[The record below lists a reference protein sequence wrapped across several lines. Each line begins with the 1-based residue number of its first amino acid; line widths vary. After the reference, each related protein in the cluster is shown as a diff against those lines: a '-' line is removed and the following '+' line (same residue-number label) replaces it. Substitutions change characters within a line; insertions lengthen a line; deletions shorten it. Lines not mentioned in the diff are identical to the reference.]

1 MGKKPKPQAP
11 NPQPPEIFMAQDTS
25 FLFDTEEE
33 KIDLRSIA
41 YRYIRNWYLFVI
53 FLIMA
58 FVGAFFYLLYTRPMY
73 EVSSVV
79 LIKDDKKGLGGND
92 FLKDLEMMGGNKIV
106 ENEMEVFKSRSLMK
120 KVAESLR
127 LNVIFTKNAQP
138 IDADLYGKSPIWI
151 QIEQMYEPVY
161 KKKFVVKLVD
171 RSKFEL
177 LMEDKI
183 IGTYTFGQGISQ
195 PQLGRFRVFSNSIA
209 FKGKEEINVQFANDD
224 RIIQGNLGRLDVSL
238 LNQKST
244 VLKLSYQETSPQR
257 GKDVL
262 KKLHEEYILASLGDK
277 NTEVSNTLRFIDE
290 RLRLISTELTNVE
303 KDVEVY
309 KSAAGF
315 TDISSESNLFL
326 EKVKETDSKLNEV
339 DIQVKVLEGVEKFL
353 NTPGSNVSSVTSM
366 INDPSLSL
374 LTNKLSE
381 LELQREKYSRTVQ
394 AGNPL
399 LETVNTQ
406 VANTKSAIREN
417 INNQKKGLIIS
428 RTNLASLNR
437 SIESSIRSIPKKER
451 EFVSIKRQ
459 QGIKESLYLLL
470 LQKKEETAI
479 SYASTVSDSRLID
492 EAFVSPAPIKPLPN
506 IVYLI
511 AFLIGLGV
519 PIVLINIKVLLN
531 NKISSRTE
539 LEQKTN
545 GIPILGEVGDKP
557 KNIEGPLLDT
567 KSNNFIAEQFRILRT
582 NLQYLIQGQ
591 KACKKILVTS
601 SISGEGKSFISM
613 NLAASLA
620 SAGQK
625 VVLINLD
632 IRKPKLHEYLK
643 LSNNT
648 GIVNY
653 LIGQGKAADFVQTTT
668 VENLSFVSSGPIPPN
683 PAELLSSTKLREFI
697 AELENDYQYIL
708 IDCSPNGLVTD
719 AQLAAPLVDAT
730 VFIVRHEYT
739 PQGSL
744 LPLSSL
750 YKEKKFPSLTVI
762 YNGVKGSSSYGYGYG
777 YGYGYYG
784 ESANPSIWKKLKGV
798 FM

>member
-1 MGKKPKPQAP
+1 
-11 NPQPPEIFMAQDTS
+11 MAQDTS

-161 KKKFVVKLVD
+161 KKKFVVKPVD

-177 LMEDKI
+177 LMDDKI

-195 PQLGRFRVFSNSIA
+195 PQLGRFRVFLNSIA
-209 FKGKEEINVQFANDD
+209 FKGKEEINVQFANVD

-739 PQGSL
+739 PQRAL

>member
-1 MGKKPKPQAP
+1 
-11 NPQPPEIFMAQDTS
+11 MAQDNS
-25 FLFDTEEE
+25 FLFDKEEE

-53 FLIMA
+53 FLLLALI
-58 FVGAFFYLLYTRPMY
+58 GAFFYLIYSRPVY

-106 ENEMEVFKSRSLMK
+106 ENEMEVLKSRSLMK
-120 KVAESLR
+120 KVVESLR
-127 LNVIFTKNAQP
+127 LNVIYTKKANP
-138 IDADLYGKSPIWI
+138 IDVDLYGKSPIWM
-151 QIEQMYEPVY
+151 QIEQMKNPVY
-161 KKKFVVKLVD
+161 NQKFIVRLLD
-171 RSKFEL
+171 HAKFEIL
-177 LMEDKI
+177 IEDKVA
-183 IGTYTFGQGISQ
+183 GEYSFGQVVYQ
-195 PQLGRFRVFSNSIA
+195 PLLGKFRVFSNNIIL
-209 FKGKEEINVQFANDD
+209 KNNEDIGVQFANIDG
-224 RIIQGNLGRLDVSL
+224 IIQGNLGKLDVSL

-244 VLKLSYQETSPQR
+244 VIKLSYQETSPSR
-257 GKDVL
+257 GKDIL
-262 KKLHEEYILASLGDK
+262 RKLHEAYILASLGDK
-277 NTEVSNTLRFIDE
+277 NTEASNTLRFIDE
-290 RLRLISTELTNVE
+290 RLRLISSELTVVE

-339 DIQVKVLEGVEKFL
+339 GIQVKVLEGVEKFL

-374 LTNKLSE
+374 LINKLSE
-381 LELQREKYSRTVQ
+381 LELQREKYARTVQ
-394 AGNPL
+394 VGNPL

-406 VANTKSAIREN
+406 VANTKAAIREN
-417 INNQKKGLIIS
+417 INNQKRGLIIS
-428 RTNLASLNR
+428 RTNLATLNR
-437 SIESSIRSIPKKER
+437 SIETSIRGIPKKER

-492 EAFVSPAPIKPLPN
+492 EAFVSASPIKPIPN
-506 IVYLI
+506 TIYLI
-511 AFLIGLGV
+511 AVLIGLGV
-519 PIVLINIKVLLN
+519 PIILINLKAVLNDKV
-531 NKISSRTE
+531 SSRAE

-545 GIPILGEVGDKP
+545 SIPILGEVGNKP
-557 KNIEGPLLDT
+557 KSVAGPLLDT

-601 SISGEGKSFISM
+601 SISGEGKSFISV

-625 VVLINLD
+625 VILINLD
-632 IRKPKLHEYLK
+632 IRKPKLHEYLN
-643 LSNNT
+643 LSNNK

-653 LIGQGKAADFVQTTT
+653 LIGQGKASDFVQLTS
-668 VENLSFVSSGPIPPN
+668 EPNLSFVASGPIPPN
-683 PAELLSSTKLREFI
+683 PAELLSSNKLQEFI
-697 AELENDYQYIL
+697 KELENDYQYIL

-730 VFIVRHEYT
+730 IFIVRHEYT
-739 PQGSL
+739 PQRAM
-744 LPLSSL
+744 LPLSDL
-750 YKEKKFPSLTVI
+750 YNEKKFPSLTVI
-762 YNGVKGSSSYGYGYG
+762 YNGVKGNTSYG

-784 ESANPSIWKKLKGV
+784 ETTKPNLWVKIKSV
-798 FM
+798 FD

>member
-1 MGKKPKPQAP
+1 
-11 NPQPPEIFMAQDTS
+11 MAQDNS
-25 FLFDTEEE
+25 FLFDKEEE

-53 FLIMA
+53 FLLLALI
-58 FVGAFFYLLYTRPMY
+58 GAFFYLIYSRPVY

-79 LIKDDKKGLGGND
+79 LIKDDKKGLGSND

-106 ENEMEVFKSRSLMK
+106 ENEMEVLKSRSLMK
-120 KVAESLR
+120 KVVESLR
-127 LNVIFTKNAQP
+127 LNVIYTKKANP
-138 IDADLYGKSPIWI
+138 IDVDLYGKSPIWM
-151 QIEQMYEPVY
+151 QIEQMKNPVY
-161 KKKFVVKLVD
+161 NQKFIVRLLD
-171 RSKFEL
+171 HAKFEIL
-177 LMEDKI
+177 IEDKVA
-183 IGTYTFGQGISQ
+183 GEYSFGQVVYQ
-195 PQLGRFRVFSNSIA
+195 PLLGKFRVFSNNIIL
-209 FKGKEEINVQFANDD
+209 KNNEDIGVQFANIDG
-224 RIIQGNLGRLDVSL
+224 IIQGNLGKLDVSL

-244 VLKLSYQETSPQR
+244 VIKLSYQETSPSR
-257 GKDVL
+257 GKDIL
-262 KKLHEEYILASLGDK
+262 RKLHEAYILASLGDK
-277 NTEVSNTLRFIDE
+277 NTEASNTLRFIDE
-290 RLRLISTELTNVE
+290 RLRLISSELTVVE

-339 DIQVKVLEGVEKFL
+339 GIQVKVLEGVEKFL

-374 LTNKLSE
+374 LINKLSE
-381 LELQREKYSRTVQ
+381 LELQREKYARTVQ
-394 AGNPL
+394 VGNPL

-406 VANTKSAIREN
+406 VANTKAAIREN
-417 INNQKKGLIIS
+417 INNQKRGLIIS
-428 RTNLASLNR
+428 RTNLATLNR
-437 SIESSIRSIPKKER
+437 SIETSIRGIPKKER

-492 EAFVSPAPIKPLPN
+492 EAFVSASPIKPIPN
-506 IVYLI
+506 TIYLI
-511 AFLIGLGV
+511 AVLIGLGV
-519 PIVLINIKVLLN
+519 PIILINLKAVLNDKV
-531 NKISSRTE
+531 SSRAE

-545 GIPILGEVGDKP
+545 SIPILGEVGNKP
-557 KNIEGPLLDT
+557 KSVAGPLLDT

-601 SISGEGKSFISM
+601 SISGEGKSFISV

-625 VVLINLD
+625 VILINLD
-632 IRKPKLHEYLK
+632 IRKPKLHEYLN
-643 LSNNT
+643 LSNNK

-653 LIGQGKAADFVQTTT
+653 LIGQGKASDFVQLTS
-668 VENLSFVSSGPIPPN
+668 EPNLSFVASGPIPPN
-683 PAELLSSTKLREFI
+683 PAELLSSNKLQEFI
-697 AELENDYQYIL
+697 KELENDYQYIL

-730 VFIVRHEYT
+730 IFIVRHEYT
-739 PQGSL
+739 PQRAM
-744 LPLSSL
+744 LPLSDL
-750 YKEKKFPSLTVI
+750 YNEKKFPSLTVI
-762 YNGVKGSSSYGYGYG
+762 YNGVKGNTSYG

-784 ESANPSIWKKLKGV
+784 ETTKPNLWVKIKSV
-798 FM
+798 FD

>member
-1 MGKKPKPQAP
+1 
-11 NPQPPEIFMAQDTS
+11 MAQDNS

-33 KIDLRSIA
+33 NIDLRSIA

-53 FLIMA
+53 FLILA
-58 FVGAFFYLLYTRPMY
+58 FVGAFFYLLYTRPVY

-79 LIKDDKKGLGGND
+79 LIKDEKKGLGGAD

-120 KVAESLR
+120 KVVESLR
-127 LNVIFTKNAQP
+127 LNVNYSKNAQP
-138 IDADLYGKSPIWI
+138 INVDLYGKSPIWM
-151 QIEQMYEPVY
+151 QVEQMTDPVY
-161 KKKFVVKLVD
+161 PKKFVIRLVN

-177 LMEDKI
+177 LVEDKA
-183 IGTYTFGQGISQ
+183 IGNFTFGQAITHS
-195 PQLGRFRVFSNSIA
+195 QLGKFRVFLHNIT
-209 FKGKEEINVQFANDD
+209 FKNNEEISVQFANMD
-224 RIIQGNLGRLDVSL
+224 RVIQSNLGRLDVSL
-238 LNQKST
+238 LNLKST
-244 VLKLSYQETSPQR
+244 VLKLSYQETSPQK
-257 GKDVL
+257 GKDIL

-277 NTEVSNTLRFIDE
+277 NTEASNTLRFIDE
-290 RLRLISTELTNVE
+290 RLRLISTELTDVE

-374 LTNKLSE
+374 LINKLSE
-381 LELQREKYSRTVQ
+381 LELQREKYARTVQ
-394 AGNPL
+394 IGNPL

-406 VANTKSAIREN
+406 VANTKAAIREN

-428 RTNLASLNR
+428 RNNLASLNR

-511 AFLIGLGV
+511 ALLIGLGV
-519 PIVLINIKVLLN
+519 PIVIINVKTLLN
-531 NKISSRTE
+531 NKITSRAE
-539 LEQKTN
+539 LEQRTN
-545 GIPILGEVGDKP
+545 SIPILGEVGNKP
-557 KNIEGPLLDT
+557 KSIAGPLLDT

-601 SISGEGKSFISM
+601 SISGEGKSFIAM
-613 NLAASLA
+613 NLASSLA

-625 VVLINLD
+625 VALINLD
-632 IRKPKLHEYLK
+632 IRKPKLHEYLN
-643 LSNNT
+643 LSNNK
-648 GIVNY
+648 GVVNY
-653 LIGQGKAADFVQTTT
+653 LIGQGKATDFVQTTA
-668 VENLSFVSSGPIPPN
+668 VENMYFVASGPVPPN
-683 PAELLSSTKLREFI
+683 PAELLSGSKLREFI
-697 AELENDYQYIL
+697 AELEEDYQYIL

-739 PQGSL
+739 PQGAM
-744 LPLSSL
+744 LPLANL
-750 YKEKKFPSLTVI
+750 YKEKKFPSLTII
-762 YNGVKGSSSYGYGYG
+762 YNGVEGNSSYGYGYG
-777 YGYGYYG
+777 YRYYG
-784 ESANPSIWKKLKGV
+784 ESSNTSIWKKLKGV
-798 FM
+798 FK

>member
-1 MGKKPKPQAP
+1 
-11 NPQPPEIFMAQDTS
+11 MAQDNS
-25 FLFDTEEE
+25 FLFDKEEE

-53 FLIMA
+53 FLLLA
-58 FVGAFFYLLYTRPMY
+58 FVGAFFYLVYSRPVY

-120 KVAESLR
+120 KVVESLR
-127 LNVIFTKNAQP
+127 LNVIYTKKANP
-138 IDADLYGKSPIWI
+138 IDVDLYGKSPIWM
-151 QIEQMYEPVY
+151 QIEQMKKPVY
-161 KKKFVVKLVD
+161 NQKFIVRLLNHA
-171 RSKFEL
+171 KFEIL
-177 LMEDKI
+177 IEDKAV
-183 IGTYTFGQGISQ
+183 GEYSFGQVVYQ
-195 PQLGRFRVFSNSIA
+195 PLLGKFRVFSNNTIL
-209 FKGKEEINVQFANDD
+209 KNNEDIDVQFANIDG
-224 RIIQGNLGRLDVSL
+224 IIQGNLGKLDVSL

-244 VLKLSYQETSPQR
+244 VIKLSYQETSPNR
-257 GKDVL
+257 GKDIL
-262 KKLHEEYILASLGDK
+262 RKLHEAYILASLGDK
-277 NTEVSNTLRFIDE
+277 NTEASNTLRFIDE
-290 RLRLISTELTNVE
+290 RLGLISSELTVVE
-303 KDVEVY
+303 KDVELY

-339 DIQVKVLEGVEKFL
+339 GIQVKVLEGVEKFL

-374 LTNKLSE
+374 LISKLSE
-381 LELQREKYSRTVQ
+381 LELQREKYARTVQ
-394 AGNPL
+394 VGNPL

-406 VANTKSAIREN
+406 VSNTKAAIREN
-417 INNQKKGLIIS
+417 INNQKRGLIIS
-428 RTNLASLNR
+428 RTNLAGLNR
-437 SIESSIRSIPKKER
+437 SIEASIRSIPKKER

-492 EAFVSPAPIKPLPN
+492 EAFVSASPIKPIPN
-506 IVYLI
+506 TIYLI
-511 AFLIGLGV
+511 AILIGLGV
-519 PIVLINIKVLLN
+519 PILIINIKVILN
-531 NKISSRTE
+531 DKISSRAE

-545 GIPILGEVGDKP
+545 SIPILGEVGNKP
-557 KNIEGPLLDT
+557 KNIVGPLLDT

-601 SISGEGKSFISM
+601 SISGEGKSFISL

-625 VVLINLD
+625 VILINLD
-632 IRKPKLHEYLK
+632 IRKPKLHEYLN
-643 LSNNT
+643 LSNNK

-653 LIGQGKAADFVQTTT
+653 LIGQGKASDFVQLTS
-668 VENLSFVSSGPIPPN
+668 EPNLSFVASGPIPPN
-683 PAELLSSTKLREFI
+683 PAELLSSNKLQEFI
-697 AELENDYQYIL
+697 KELENDYQYIL

-730 VFIVRHEYT
+730 IFIVRHEYT
-739 PQGSL
+739 PQRAM
-744 LPLSSL
+744 LPLSNL
-750 YKEKKFPSLTVI
+750 YDKKKFPSLTVI
-762 YNGVKGSSSYGYGYG
+762 YNGVKGNASYGYG

-784 ESANPSIWKKLKGV
+784 ETTKPSIWSKLKGL

>member
-1 MGKKPKPQAP
+1 
-11 NPQPPEIFMAQDTS
+11 MAQDNS

-33 KIDLRSIA
+33 NIDLRSIA

-53 FLIMA
+53 FLLMA
-58 FVGAFFYLLYTRPMY
+58 FVGAFFYLLYTRPVY

-79 LIKDDKKGLGGND
+79 LIKDDKKGLGSND

-120 KVAESLR
+120 KVVESLR
-127 LNVIFTKNAQP
+127 LNVIYTKNTRP
-138 IDADLYGKSPIWI
+138 VSIDLYGKSPVWI
-151 QIEQMYEPVY
+151 QIEQLPNPVY
-161 KKKFVVKLVD
+161 PDKFTVRKLD

-177 LMEDKI
+177 LTENKV
-183 IGTYTFGQGISQ
+183 IGTYSFGQAVVQS
-195 PQLGRFRVFSNSIA
+195 QLGKFRVFINNNVPQN
-209 FKGKEEINVQFANDD
+209 KEDIDIQFANVD
-224 RIIQGNLGRLDVSL
+224 RVIQGNLGKLDVSL

-244 VLKLSYQETSPQR
+244 VLKLSYQETSPNR
-257 GKDVL
+257 GRDIL
-262 KKLHEEYILASLGDK
+262 RKLHEEYILASLGDK
-277 NTEVSNTLRFIDE
+277 NTEASNTLRFIDE
-290 RLRLISTELTNVE
+290 RLRLISTELTDVE

-374 LTNKLSE
+374 LINKLSD
-381 LELQREKYSRTVQ
+381 LELQREKYARTVQ

-406 VANTKSAIREN
+406 VANTKAAVREN

-511 AFLIGLGV
+511 GLLIGLGV
-519 PIVLINIKVLLN
+519 PIVIINVKALLN
-531 NKISSRTE
+531 NKITSRAE

-545 GIPILGEVGDKP
+545 SIPILGEVGSKP
-557 KNIEGPLLDT
+557 KSIAGPLLDT

-591 KACKKILVTS
+591 KSCKKILVTS
-601 SISGEGKSFISM
+601 SISGEGKSFIAM
-613 NLAASLA
+613 NLASSLA

-625 VVLINLD
+625 VVLVNLD
-632 IRKPKLHEYLK
+632 IRKPKLHEYLN
-643 LSNNT
+643 LSNNK
-648 GIVNY
+648 GVVNY
-653 LIGQGKAADFVQTTT
+653 LIGQGKAADFVQKTPI
-668 VENLSFVSSGPIPPN
+668 ENMSFVASGPIPPN
-683 PAELLSSTKLREFI
+683 PAELLSGTKLAEFI
-697 AELENDYQYIL
+697 AELEKEYQYIL

-739 PQGSL
+739 PQGAM
-744 LPLSSL
+744 LPLANL

-784 ESANPSIWKKLKGV
+784 ESGNPSMWSKLKGV
-798 FM
+798 FA

>member
-1 MGKKPKPQAP
+1 
-11 NPQPPEIFMAQDTS
+11 
-25 FLFDTEEE
+25 
-33 KIDLRSIA
+33 
-41 YRYIRNWYLFVI
+41 
-53 FLIMA
+53 
-58 FVGAFFYLLYTRPMY
+58 
-73 EVSSVV
+73 
-79 LIKDDKKGLGGND
+79 
-92 FLKDLEMMGGNKIV
+92 
-106 ENEMEVFKSRSLMK
+106 
-120 KVAESLR
+120 
-127 LNVIFTKNAQP
+127 
-138 IDADLYGKSPIWI
+138 
-151 QIEQMYEPVY
+151 
-161 KKKFVVKLVD
+161 
-171 RSKFEL
+171 
-177 LMEDKI
+177 
-183 IGTYTFGQGISQ
+183 
-195 PQLGRFRVFSNSIA
+195 
-209 FKGKEEINVQFANDD
+209 
-224 RIIQGNLGRLDVSL
+224 
-238 LNQKST
+238 
-244 VLKLSYQETSPQR
+244 
-257 GKDVL
+257 
-262 KKLHEEYILASLGDK
+262 
-277 NTEVSNTLRFIDE
+277 
-290 RLRLISTELTNVE
+290 
-303 KDVEVY
+303 VEVY

-381 LELQREKYSRTVQ
+381 LELQREKYARTVQ

-406 VANTKSAIREN
+406 VANTKDAIREN

-437 SIESSIRSIPKKER
+437 SIESSIRGIPKKER

-492 EAFVSPAPIKPLPN
+492 EAFVSPAPIKPN
-506 IVYLI
+506 SRTIYLI
-511 AFLIGLGV
+511 ALLIGLGI
-519 PIVLINIKVLLN
+519 PIVIINIKALLN
-531 NKISSRTE
+531 NKITSRAE
-539 LEQKTN
+539 LEQRTN

-557 KNIEGPLLDT
+557 KSIAGPLLDT

-591 KACKKILVTS
+591 KACKKILFTS
-601 SISGEGKSFISM
+601 SISGEGKSFIAM

-625 VVLINLD
+625 VILINLD

-643 LSNNT
+643 LSNNI

-653 LIGQGKAADFVQTTT
+653 LIGQGKAADFVQMTP
-668 VENLSFVSSGPIPPN
+668 VENLSFVASGPIPPN
-683 PAELLSSTKLREFI
+683 PAELLSSTKLAEFI
-697 AELENDYQYIL
+697 AEVEKDYQYIL

-739 PQGSL
+739 PQGAM
-744 LPLSSL
+744 LPLFTL
-750 YKEKKFPSLTVI
+750 YKEKKFPALTVI
-762 YNGVKGSSSYGYGYG
+762 YNGVRGSSSYGYGYG
-777 YGYGYYG
+777 YSYYG
-784 ESANPSIWKKLKGV
+784 ESANPSIWSKLKGV

>member
-1 MGKKPKPQAP
+1 
-11 NPQPPEIFMAQDTS
+11 MAQDNS

-33 KIDLRSIA
+33 NIDLRSIA

-53 FLIMA
+53 FLLMV
-58 FVGAFFYLLYTRPMY
+58 FVGAFFYLLYTRPVY

-120 KVAESLR
+120 GVVESLR
-127 LNVIFTKNAQP
+127 LNVIYTKSAQP
-138 IDADLYGKSPIWI
+138 IDVDLYSKSPIWM
-151 QIEQMYEPVY
+151 QIEQMHEPVY
-161 KKKFVVKLVD
+161 PKKFTIRLLD

-177 LMEDKI
+177 LMEDKT
-183 IGTYTFGQGISQ
+183 IGNFTFGQAISQ
-195 PQLGRFRVFSNSIA
+195 PKLGKFRVFLNNNL
-209 FKGKEEINVQFANDD
+209 FKVSEVINIQFANVD
-224 RIIQGNLGRLDVSL
+224 RLIQSNLGRLDVSL

-290 RLRLISTELTNVE
+290 RLRLISTELTDVE

-381 LELQREKYSRTVQ
+381 LELQREKYARTVQ

-406 VANTKSAIREN
+406 VANTKDAIREN

-437 SIESSIRSIPKKER
+437 SIESSIRGIPKKER

-511 AFLIGLGV
+511 ALLIGLGV
-519 PIVLINIKVLLN
+519 PIVIINIKALLN
-531 NKISSRTE
+531 NKITSRVE
-539 LEQKTN
+539 LEQRTS

-557 KNIEGPLLDT
+557 KSIAGPLLDT

-601 SISGEGKSFISM
+601 SISGEGKSFIAM

-632 IRKPKLHEYLK
+632 IRKPKLHEYLN
-643 LSNNT
+643 LPNNK

-653 LIGQGKAADFVQTTT
+653 LIGQGKASDFVQETP
-668 VENLSFVSSGPIPPN
+668 VENLSFVASGPIPPN
-683 PAELLSSTKLREFI
+683 PAELLSNTKLREFI
-697 AELENDYQYIL
+697 AEIENDYQYIL

-739 PQGSL
+739 PQGAM
-744 LPLSSL
+744 LPLFTL
-750 YKEKKFPSLTVI
+750 YKEKKFPALTVI

-777 YGYGYYG
+777 YGYYG
-784 ESANPSIWKKLKGV
+784 ESANPSIWSKLKGV
-798 FM
+798 LM

>member
-1 MGKKPKPQAP
+1 
-11 NPQPPEIFMAQDTS
+11 MAQDNS

-33 KIDLRSIA
+33 NIDLRSIA

-53 FLIMA
+53 FLLLA
-58 FVGAFFYLLYTRPMY
+58 FVGAFFYLLYTRPVY

-106 ENEMEVFKSRSLMK
+106 ENEMEVFKSRFLMK
-120 KVAESLR
+120 KVIESLR
-127 LNVIFTKNAQP
+127 LNVMYTKHSYP
-138 IDADLYGKSPIWI
+138 IDEDLYGKSPIWM
-151 QIEQMYEPVY
+151 QVEQMQRPIYP
-161 KKKFVVKLVD
+161 KKFIIRLLGD
-171 RSKFEL
+171 SKFEL
-177 LMEDKI
+177 LMENKAV
-183 IGTYTFGQGISQ
+183 GNFTFGQSISQ
-195 PQLGRFRVFSNSIA
+195 PQLGKFRVILYNNA
-209 FKGKEEINVQFANDD
+209 FQPKEEINVQFANIDQV
-224 RIIQGNLGRLDVSL
+224 IQSNLGRLDVSL

-244 VLKLSYQETSPQR
+244 VLQLSYQETSPQR
-257 GKDVL
+257 GKDIL
-262 KKLHEEYILASLGDK
+262 KKLHEEYTLASLGDK
-277 NTEVSNTLRFIDE
+277 NTEASNTLRFIDE
-290 RLRLISTELTNVE
+290 RLKLISTELTGVE

-374 LTNKLSE
+374 LINKLSE
-381 LELQREKYSRTVQ
+381 LELQREKYARTVQ

-406 VANTKSAIREN
+406 VANTKAAIREN
-417 INNQKKGLIIS
+417 ISNQKKGLIIS
-428 RTNLASLNR
+428 RTNLALLNR
-437 SIESSIRSIPKKER
+437 SIESSIRGIPKKER

-492 EAFVSPAPIKPLPN
+492 EAFVSPAPIKPN
-506 IVYLI
+506 SKTIYLI
-511 AFLIGLGV
+511 ALLIGLGV
-519 PIVLINIKVLLN
+519 PIVIINIKALLN
-531 NKISSRTE
+531 NKVASRAE
-539 LEQKTN
+539 LEQKSN

-557 KNIEGPLLDT
+557 KSIAGPLLDT

-591 KACKKILVTS
+591 KSCKKILVTS

-613 NLAASLA
+613 NLASSLA
-620 SAGQK
+620 SAKQK
-625 VVLINLD
+625 VILINLD
-632 IRKPKLHEYLK
+632 IRKPKLHEYLN
-643 LSNNT
+643 LSNNK

-653 LIGQGKAADFVQTTT
+653 LIGQGKATDFVQTTS
-668 VENLSFVSSGPIPPN
+668 VENMSFVASGPIPPN
-683 PAELLSSTKLREFI
+683 PAELLSSTKLQEFI
-697 AELENDYQYIL
+697 AELENDYQYII

-739 PQGSL
+739 PQAAM
-744 LPLSSL
+744 LPLANL
-750 YKEKKFPSLTVI
+750 YREKKFPSLTVI

-784 ESANPSIWKKLKGV
+784 ESANSSIWKKLKGV

>member
-1 MGKKPKPQAP
+1 
-11 NPQPPEIFMAQDTS
+11 MAQDNS
-25 FLFDTEEE
+25 FLFDKEEE

-53 FLIMA
+53 FLLLA
-58 FVGAFFYLLYTRPMY
+58 FVGAFFYLVYSRPVY

-120 KVAESLR
+120 KVVESLR
-127 LNVIFTKNAQP
+127 LNVIYTKKANP
-138 IDADLYGKSPIWI
+138 IDVDLYGKSPIWM
-151 QIEQMYEPVY
+151 QIEQMKKPVY
-161 KKKFVVKLVD
+161 NQKFIVRLLNHA
-171 RSKFEL
+171 KFEIL
-177 LMEDKI
+177 IEDKVA
-183 IGTYTFGQGISQ
+183 GEYSFGQVVYQ
-195 PQLGRFRVFSNSIA
+195 PLLGKFRVFSNNTIL
-209 FKGKEEINVQFANDD
+209 KNNEDIDVQFANIDG
-224 RIIQGNLGRLDVSL
+224 IIQGNLGKLDVSL

-244 VLKLSYQETSPQR
+244 VIKLSYQETSPNR
-257 GKDVL
+257 GKDIL
-262 KKLHEEYILASLGDK
+262 RKLHEAYILASLGDK
-277 NTEVSNTLRFIDE
+277 NTEASNTLRFIDE
-290 RLRLISTELTNVE
+290 RLGLISNELTVVE
-303 KDVEVY
+303 KDVELY

-339 DIQVKVLEGVEKFL
+339 GIQVKVLEGVEKFL

-374 LTNKLSE
+374 LISKLSE
-381 LELQREKYSRTVQ
+381 LELQREKYARTVQ
-394 AGNPL
+394 VGNPL

-406 VANTKSAIREN
+406 VSNTKAAIREN
-417 INNQKKGLIIS
+417 INNQKRGLIIS
-428 RTNLASLNR
+428 RTNLAGLNR
-437 SIESSIRSIPKKER
+437 SIEASIRSIPKKER

-492 EAFVSPAPIKPLPN
+492 EAFVSASPIKPIPN
-506 IVYLI
+506 TIYLI
-511 AFLIGLGV
+511 AILIGLGV
-519 PIVLINIKVLLN
+519 PILIINIKVILN
-531 NKISSRTE
+531 DKISSRAE

-545 GIPILGEVGDKP
+545 SIPILGEVGNKP
-557 KNIEGPLLDT
+557 KNIVGPLLDT

-601 SISGEGKSFISM
+601 SISGEGKSFISL

-625 VVLINLD
+625 VILINLD
-632 IRKPKLHEYLK
+632 IRKPKLHEYLN
-643 LSNNT
+643 LSNNK

-653 LIGQGKAADFVQTTT
+653 LIGQGKASDFVQLTS
-668 VENLSFVSSGPIPPN
+668 EPNLSFVASGPIPPN
-683 PAELLSSTKLREFI
+683 PAELLSSNKLQEFI
-697 AELENDYQYIL
+697 KELENDYQYIL

-730 VFIVRHEYT
+730 IFIVRHEYT
-739 PQGSL
+739 PQRAM
-744 LPLSSL
+744 LPLSNL
-750 YKEKKFPSLTVI
+750 YDEKKFPSLTVI
-762 YNGVKGSSSYGYGYG
+762 YNGVKGNASYGYG

-784 ESANPSIWKKLKGV
+784 ETTKPSIWSKLKGL

>member
-1 MGKKPKPQAP
+1 
-11 NPQPPEIFMAQDTS
+11 MAQDNS
-25 FLFDTEEE
+25 FLFDKEEE

-53 FLIMA
+53 FLLLA
-58 FVGAFFYLLYTRPMY
+58 FVSAFFYLVYSRPVY

-120 KVAESLR
+120 KVVESLR
-127 LNVIFTKNAQP
+127 LNVIYTKKANP
-138 IDADLYGKSPIWI
+138 VDVDLYGKSPIWM
-151 QIEQMYEPVY
+151 QIEQMKKPVY
-161 KKKFVVKLVD
+161 NQKFIVRLLNHA
-171 RSKFEL
+171 KFEIL
-177 LMEDKI
+177 IEDKVA
-183 IGTYTFGQGISQ
+183 GEYSFGQVVYQ
-195 PQLGRFRVFSNSIA
+195 PLLGKFRVFSNNTIL
-209 FKGKEEINVQFANDD
+209 KNNEDIDVQFANIDG
-224 RIIQGNLGRLDVSL
+224 IIQGNLGKLDVSL

-244 VLKLSYQETSPQR
+244 VIKLSYQETSPNR
-257 GKDVL
+257 GKDIL
-262 KKLHEEYILASLGDK
+262 RKLHEAYILASLGDK
-277 NTEVSNTLRFIDE
+277 NTEASNTLRFIDE
-290 RLRLISTELTNVE
+290 RLGLISSELTVVE
-303 KDVEVY
+303 KDVELY

-339 DIQVKVLEGVEKFL
+339 GIQVKVLEGVEKFL

-374 LTNKLSE
+374 LISKLSE
-381 LELQREKYSRTVQ
+381 LELQREKYARTVQ
-394 AGNPL
+394 VGNPL

-406 VANTKSAIREN
+406 VSNTKAAIREN
-417 INNQKKGLIIS
+417 INNQKRGLIIS
-428 RTNLASLNR
+428 RTNLAALNR
-437 SIESSIRSIPKKER
+437 SIEASIRSIPKKER

-492 EAFVSPAPIKPLPN
+492 EAFVSASPIKPIPN
-506 IVYLI
+506 TIYLI
-511 AFLIGLGV
+511 AILIGLGV
-519 PIVLINIKVLLN
+519 PILIINIKVILN
-531 NKISSRTE
+531 DKISSRAE

-545 GIPILGEVGDKP
+545 SIPILGEVGNKP
-557 KNIEGPLLDT
+557 KSITGPLLDT

-601 SISGEGKSFISM
+601 SISGEGKSFISL

-625 VVLINLD
+625 VILINLD
-632 IRKPKLHEYLK
+632 IRKPKLHEYLN
-643 LSNNT
+643 LSNNK

-653 LIGQGKAADFVQTTT
+653 LIGQGKASDFVQLTS
-668 VENLSFVSSGPIPPN
+668 EPNLSFVASGPIPPN
-683 PAELLSSTKLREFI
+683 PAELLSSNKLQEFI
-697 AELENDYQYIL
+697 KELENDYQYIL

-730 VFIVRHEYT
+730 IFIVRHEYT
-739 PQGSL
+739 PQRAM
-744 LPLSSL
+744 LPLSNL
-750 YKEKKFPSLTVI
+750 YDEKKFPSLTVI
-762 YNGVKGSSSYGYGYG
+762 YNGVKGNASYGYG

-784 ESANPSIWKKLKGV
+784 ETTKPSIWSKLKGL

>member
-1 MGKKPKPQAP
+1 
-11 NPQPPEIFMAQDTS
+11 MAQDNS
-25 FLFDTEEE
+25 FLFDKEEE

-53 FLIMA
+53 FLLLA
-58 FVGAFFYLLYTRPMY
+58 FVSAFFYLVYSRPVY

-120 KVAESLR
+120 KVVESLR
-127 LNVIFTKNAQP
+127 LNVIYTKKANP
-138 IDADLYGKSPIWI
+138 VDVDLYGKSPIWM
-151 QIEQMYEPVY
+151 QIEQMKKPVY
-161 KKKFVVKLVD
+161 NQKFIVRLLNHA
-171 RSKFEL
+171 KFEIL
-177 LMEDKI
+177 IEDKAV
-183 IGTYTFGQGISQ
+183 GEYSFGQLVYQ
-195 PQLGRFRVFSNSIA
+195 PLLGKFRVFSNNTIL
-209 FKGKEEINVQFANDD
+209 KNNEDIDVQFANIDG
-224 RIIQGNLGRLDVSL
+224 IIQGNLGKLDVSL

-244 VLKLSYQETSPQR
+244 VIKLSYQETSPNR
-257 GKDVL
+257 GKDIL
-262 KKLHEEYILASLGDK
+262 RKLHEAYILASLGDK
-277 NTEVSNTLRFIDE
+277 NTEASNTLRFIDE
-290 RLRLISTELTNVE
+290 RLGLISSELTVVE
-303 KDVEVY
+303 KDVELY

-339 DIQVKVLEGVEKFL
+339 GIQVKVLEGVEKFL

-374 LTNKLSE
+374 LISKLSE
-381 LELQREKYSRTVQ
+381 LELQREKYARTVQ
-394 AGNPL
+394 VGNPL

-406 VANTKSAIREN
+406 VSNTKAAIREN
-417 INNQKKGLIIS
+417 INNQKRGLIIS
-428 RTNLASLNR
+428 RTNLAGLNR
-437 SIESSIRSIPKKER
+437 SIEASIRSIPKKER

-492 EAFVSPAPIKPLPN
+492 EAFVSASPIKPIPN
-506 IVYLI
+506 TIYLI
-511 AFLIGLGV
+511 AILIGLGI
-519 PIVLINIKVLLN
+519 PIILINIKAVLN
-531 NKISSRTE
+531 DKISSRAE

-545 GIPILGEVGDKP
+545 SIPILGEVGNKP
-557 KNIEGPLLDT
+557 KNIVGPLLDT

-601 SISGEGKSFISM
+601 SISGEGKSFISL

-625 VVLINLD
+625 VILINLD
-632 IRKPKLHEYLK
+632 IRKPKLHEYLN
-643 LSNNT
+643 LSNNK

-653 LIGQGKAADFVQTTT
+653 LIGQGKASDFVQLTS
-668 VENLSFVSSGPIPPN
+668 EPNLSFVASGPIPPN
-683 PAELLSSTKLREFI
+683 PAELLSSNKLQEFI
-697 AELENDYQYIL
+697 KELENDYQYIL

-730 VFIVRHEYT
+730 IFIVRHEYT
-739 PQGSL
+739 PQRAM
-744 LPLSSL
+744 LPLSNL
-750 YKEKKFPSLTVI
+750 YDEKKFPSLTVI
-762 YNGVKGSSSYGYGYG
+762 YNGVKGNASYGYG

-784 ESANPSIWKKLKGV
+784 ETTKPSIWSKLKGL

>member
-1 MGKKPKPQAP
+1 
-11 NPQPPEIFMAQDTS
+11 MAQDNS
-25 FLFDTEEE
+25 FLFDKEEE

-53 FLIMA
+53 FLLLA
-58 FVGAFFYLLYTRPMY
+58 FVSAFFYLVYSRPVY

-120 KVAESLR
+120 KVVESLR
-127 LNVIFTKNAQP
+127 LNVIYTKKANP
-138 IDADLYGKSPIWI
+138 VDVDLYGKSPIWM
-151 QIEQMYEPVY
+151 QIEQMKKPVY
-161 KKKFVVKLVD
+161 NQKFIVRLLNHA
-171 RSKFEL
+171 KFEIL
-177 LMEDKI
+177 IEDKVA
-183 IGTYTFGQGISQ
+183 GEYSFGQVVYQ
-195 PQLGRFRVFSNSIA
+195 PLLGKFRVFSNNTIL
-209 FKGKEEINVQFANDD
+209 KNNEDIDVQFANIDG
-224 RIIQGNLGRLDVSL
+224 IIQGNLGKLDVSL

-244 VLKLSYQETSPQR
+244 VIKLSYQETSPNR
-257 GKDVL
+257 GKDIL
-262 KKLHEEYILASLGDK
+262 RKLHEAYILASLGDK
-277 NTEVSNTLRFIDE
+277 NTEASNTLRFIDE
-290 RLRLISTELTNVE
+290 RLGLISNELTVVE
-303 KDVEVY
+303 KDVELY

-339 DIQVKVLEGVEKFL
+339 GIQVKVLEGVEKFL

-374 LTNKLSE
+374 LISKLSE
-381 LELQREKYSRTVQ
+381 LELQREKYARTVQ
-394 AGNPL
+394 VGNPL

-406 VANTKSAIREN
+406 VSNTKAAIREN
-417 INNQKKGLIIS
+417 INNQKRGLIIS
-428 RTNLASLNR
+428 RTNLAGLNR
-437 SIESSIRSIPKKER
+437 SIEASIRSIPKKER

-492 EAFVSPAPIKPLPN
+492 EAFVSASPIKPIPN
-506 IVYLI
+506 TIYLI
-511 AFLIGLGV
+511 AILIGLGI
-519 PIVLINIKVLLN
+519 PIILINIKAVLN
-531 NKISSRTE
+531 DKISSRAE

-545 GIPILGEVGDKP
+545 SIPILGEVGNKP
-557 KNIEGPLLDT
+557 KSITGPLLDT

-601 SISGEGKSFISM
+601 SISGEGKSFISL

-625 VVLINLD
+625 VILINLD
-632 IRKPKLHEYLK
+632 IRKPKLHEYLN
-643 LSNNT
+643 LSNNK

-653 LIGQGKAADFVQTTT
+653 LIGQGKASDFVQLTS
-668 VENLSFVSSGPIPPN
+668 EPNLSFVASGPIPPN
-683 PAELLSSTKLREFI
+683 PAELLSSNKLQEFI
-697 AELENDYQYIL
+697 KELENDYQYIL

-730 VFIVRHEYT
+730 IFIVRHEYT
-739 PQGSL
+739 PQRAM
-744 LPLSSL
+744 LPLSNL
-750 YKEKKFPSLTVI
+750 YDEKKFPSLTVI
-762 YNGVKGSSSYGYGYG
+762 YNGVKGNASYGYG

-784 ESANPSIWKKLKGV
+784 ETTKPSIWSKLKGL

>member
-1 MGKKPKPQAP
+1 
-11 NPQPPEIFMAQDTS
+11 MAQDNS
-25 FLFDTEEE
+25 FLFDKEEE

-53 FLIMA
+53 FLLLA
-58 FVGAFFYLLYTRPMY
+58 FVSAFFYLVYSRPVY

-120 KVAESLR
+120 KVVESLR
-127 LNVIFTKNAQP
+127 LNVIYTKKANP
-138 IDADLYGKSPIWI
+138 VDVDLYGKSPIWM
-151 QIEQMYEPVY
+151 QIEQMKKPVY
-161 KKKFVVKLVD
+161 NQKFIVRLLNHA
-171 RSKFEL
+171 KFEIL
-177 LMEDKI
+177 IEDKAV
-183 IGTYTFGQGISQ
+183 GEYSFGQVVYQ
-195 PQLGRFRVFSNSIA
+195 PLLGKFRVFSNNTIL
-209 FKGKEEINVQFANDD
+209 KNNEDIDVQFANIDG
-224 RIIQGNLGRLDVSL
+224 IIQGNLGKLDVSL

-244 VLKLSYQETSPQR
+244 VIKLSYQETSPNR
-257 GKDVL
+257 GKDIL
-262 KKLHEEYILASLGDK
+262 RKLHEAYILASLGDK
-277 NTEVSNTLRFIDE
+277 NTEASNTLRFIDE
-290 RLRLISTELTNVE
+290 RLGLISSELTVVE
-303 KDVEVY
+303 KDVELY

-339 DIQVKVLEGVEKFL
+339 GIQVKVLEGVEKFL

-374 LTNKLSE
+374 LISKLSE
-381 LELQREKYSRTVQ
+381 LELQREKYARTVQ
-394 AGNPL
+394 VGNPL

-406 VANTKSAIREN
+406 VSNTKAAIREN
-417 INNQKKGLIIS
+417 INNQKRGLIIS
-428 RTNLASLNR
+428 RTNLAGLNR
-437 SIESSIRSIPKKER
+437 SIEASIRSIPKKER

-492 EAFVSPAPIKPLPN
+492 EAFVSASPIKPIPN
-506 IVYLI
+506 TIYLI
-511 AFLIGLGV
+511 AILIGLGI
-519 PIVLINIKVLLN
+519 PIILINIKAVLN
-531 NKISSRTE
+531 DKISSRAE

-545 GIPILGEVGDKP
+545 SIPILGEVGNKP
-557 KNIEGPLLDT
+557 KNIVGPLLDT

-601 SISGEGKSFISM
+601 SISGEGKSFISL

-625 VVLINLD
+625 VILINLD
-632 IRKPKLHEYLK
+632 IRKPKLHEYLN
-643 LSNNT
+643 LSNNK

-653 LIGQGKAADFVQTTT
+653 LIGQGKASDFVQLTS
-668 VENLSFVSSGPIPPN
+668 EPNLSFVASGPIPPN
-683 PAELLSSTKLREFI
+683 PAELLSSNKLQEFI
-697 AELENDYQYIL
+697 KELENDYQYIL

-730 VFIVRHEYT
+730 IFIVRHEYT
-739 PQGSL
+739 PQRAM
-744 LPLSSL
+744 LPLSNL
-750 YKEKKFPSLTVI
+750 YDEKKFPSLTVI
-762 YNGVKGSSSYGYGYG
+762 YNGVKGNASYGYG

-784 ESANPSIWKKLKGV
+784 ETTKPSISSKLKGL

>member
-1 MGKKPKPQAP
+1 
-11 NPQPPEIFMAQDTS
+11 MAQDNS
-25 FLFDTEEE
+25 FLFDKEEE

-53 FLIMA
+53 FLLLA
-58 FVGAFFYLLYTRPMY
+58 FTGAFFYLTYSRPVY

-120 KVAESLR
+120 KVVESLR
-127 LNVIFTKNAQP
+127 LNVIYTKKSNP
-138 IDADLYGKSPIWI
+138 IDVDLYGKSPIWM
-151 QIEQMYEPVY
+151 QIEQMKNPVY
-161 KKKFVVKLVD
+161 NQKFIVRLLD
-171 RSKFEL
+171 YAKFEIL
-177 LMEDKI
+177 IEDKVV
-183 IGTYTFGQGISQ
+183 GEYSFGQVVYQ
-195 PQLGRFRVFSNSIA
+195 PLLGKFRVFSNNIVL
-209 FKGKEEINVQFANDD
+209 KNNEDIGVQFANIDG
-224 RIIQGNLGRLDVSL
+224 IIQGNLGKLDVSL

-244 VLKLSYQETSPQR
+244 VIKLSYQETSPSR

-262 KKLHEEYILASLGDK
+262 RKLHEEYILASLGDK
-277 NTEVSNTLRFIDE
+277 NTEASNTLRFIDE
-290 RLRLISTELTNVE
+290 RLRLISSELTVVE
-303 KDVEVY
+303 KDVELY

-326 EKVKETDSKLNEV
+326 EKVKETDSKLSEV

-381 LELQREKYSRTVQ
+381 LELQREKYARTVQ
-394 AGNPL
+394 VGNPL

-406 VANTKSAIREN
+406 VANTKAAIREN
-417 INNQKKGLIIS
+417 INNQKRGLIIS
-428 RTNLASLNR
+428 RTNLAALNR
-437 SIESSIRSIPKKER
+437 SIEASIRSIPKKER

-492 EAFVSPAPIKPLPN
+492 EAFVSASPIKPVSN
-506 IVYLI
+506 TIYLI
-511 AFLIGLGV
+511 AILIGLGV
-519 PIVLINIKVLLN
+519 PIVIINIEALLN
-531 NKISSRTE
+531 DKITSRAE

-545 GIPILGEVGDKP
+545 SIPILGEVGNKP
-557 KNIEGPLLDT
+557 KSITGPLLDT
-567 KSNNFIAEQFRILRT
+567 KSNNFIAEQFRIIRT

-601 SISGEGKSFISM
+601 SISGEGKSFISL
-613 NLAASLA
+613 NLASSLA

-632 IRKPKLHEYLK
+632 IRKPKLHEYLN
-643 LSNNT
+643 LSNNK

-653 LIGQGKAADFVQTTT
+653 LIGQGKASDYIQPTSVH
-668 VENLSFVSSGPIPPN
+668 NLSFVASGPIPPN
-683 PAELLSSTKLREFI
+683 PAELLSNTKVQEFI
-697 AELENDYQYIL
+697 KDLENDYQYIL

-719 AQLAAPLVDAT
+719 AQLIAPLVDAT
-730 VFIVRHEYT
+730 IFIVRHEYT
-739 PQGSL
+739 PQRAM
-744 LPLSSL
+744 LPLSNL
-750 YKEKKFPSLTVI
+750 YNEKKFPSLTVI
-762 YNGVKGSSSYGYGYG
+762 YNGVKGNASYGYG

-784 ESANPSIWKKLKGV
+784 ETTKPSIWSKLKGL
-798 FM
+798 FR

>member
-1 MGKKPKPQAP
+1 
-11 NPQPPEIFMAQDTS
+11 MAQDNS
-25 FLFDTEEE
+25 FLFDKEEE

-53 FLIMA
+53 FLLLA
-58 FVGAFFYLLYTRPMY
+58 FVSAFFYLVYSRPVY

-120 KVAESLR
+120 KVVESLR
-127 LNVIFTKNAQP
+127 LNVIYTKKANP
-138 IDADLYGKSPIWI
+138 IDVDLYGKSPIWM
-151 QIEQMYEPVY
+151 QIEQMKKPVY
-161 KKKFVVKLVD
+161 NQKFIVRLLNHA
-171 RSKFEL
+171 KFEIL
-177 LMEDKI
+177 IEDKAV
-183 IGTYTFGQGISQ
+183 GEYSFGQVVYQ
-195 PQLGRFRVFSNSIA
+195 PLLGKFRVFSNNTIL
-209 FKGKEEINVQFANDD
+209 KNNEDIDVQFANIDG
-224 RIIQGNLGRLDVSL
+224 IIQGNLGKLDVSL

-244 VLKLSYQETSPQR
+244 VIKLSYQETSPNR
-257 GKDVL
+257 GKDIL
-262 KKLHEEYILASLGDK
+262 RKLHEAYILASLGDK
-277 NTEVSNTLRFIDE
+277 NTEASNTLRFIDE
-290 RLRLISTELTNVE
+290 RLGLISNELTVVE
-303 KDVEVY
+303 KDVELY

-339 DIQVKVLEGVEKFL
+339 GIQVKVLEGVEKFL

-374 LTNKLSE
+374 LISKLSE
-381 LELQREKYSRTVQ
+381 LELQREKYARTVQ
-394 AGNPL
+394 VGNPL

-406 VANTKSAIREN
+406 VSNTKAAIREN
-417 INNQKKGLIIS
+417 INNQKRGLIIS
-428 RTNLASLNR
+428 RTNLAGLNR
-437 SIESSIRSIPKKER
+437 SIEASIRSIPKKER

-492 EAFVSPAPIKPLPN
+492 EAFVSASPIKPIPN
-506 IVYLI
+506 TIYLI
-511 AFLIGLGV
+511 AILIGLGV
-519 PIVLINIKVLLN
+519 PILIINIKVILN
-531 NKISSRTE
+531 DKISSRAE

-545 GIPILGEVGDKP
+545 SIPILGEVGNKP
-557 KNIEGPLLDT
+557 KNIVGPLLDT

-601 SISGEGKSFISM
+601 SISGEGKSFISL

-625 VVLINLD
+625 VILINLD
-632 IRKPKLHEYLK
+632 IRKPKLHEYLN
-643 LSNNT
+643 LSNNK

-653 LIGQGKAADFVQTTT
+653 LIGQGKASDFVQLTS
-668 VENLSFVSSGPIPPN
+668 EPNLSFVASGPIPPN
-683 PAELLSSTKLREFI
+683 PAELLSSNKLQEFI
-697 AELENDYQYIL
+697 KELENDYQYIL

-730 VFIVRHEYT
+730 IFIVRHEYT
-739 PQGSL
+739 PQRAM
-744 LPLSSL
+744 LPLSNL
-750 YKEKKFPSLTVI
+750 YDKKKFPSLTVI
-762 YNGVKGSSSYGYGYG
+762 YNGVKGNASYGYG

-784 ESANPSIWKKLKGV
+784 ETTKPSIWSKLKGL

>member
-1 MGKKPKPQAP
+1 
-11 NPQPPEIFMAQDTS
+11 MAQDNS
-25 FLFDTEEE
+25 FLFDKEEE

-53 FLIMA
+53 FLLLA
-58 FVGAFFYLLYTRPMY
+58 FVSAFFYLVYSRPVY

-120 KVAESLR
+120 KVVESLR
-127 LNVIFTKNAQP
+127 LNVIYTKKANP
-138 IDADLYGKSPIWI
+138 VDVDLYGKSPIWM
-151 QIEQMYEPVY
+151 QIEQMKKPVY
-161 KKKFVVKLVD
+161 NQKFIVRLLNHA
-171 RSKFEL
+171 KFEIL
-177 LMEDKI
+177 IEDKVA
-183 IGTYTFGQGISQ
+183 GEYSFGQVVYQ
-195 PQLGRFRVFSNSIA
+195 PLLGKFRVFSNNTIL
-209 FKGKEEINVQFANDD
+209 KNNEDIDVQFANIDG
-224 RIIQGNLGRLDVSL
+224 IIQGNLGKLDVSL

-244 VLKLSYQETSPQR
+244 VIKLSYQETSPNR
-257 GKDVL
+257 GKDIL
-262 KKLHEEYILASLGDK
+262 RKLHEAYILASLGDK
-277 NTEVSNTLRFIDE
+277 NTEASNTLRFIDE
-290 RLRLISTELTNVE
+290 RLGLISSELTVVE
-303 KDVEVY
+303 KDVELY

-339 DIQVKVLEGVEKFL
+339 GIQVKVLEGVEKFL

-374 LTNKLSE
+374 LISKLSE
-381 LELQREKYSRTVQ
+381 LELQREKYARTVQ
-394 AGNPL
+394 VGNPL

-406 VANTKSAIREN
+406 VANTKAAIREN
-417 INNQKKGLIIS
+417 INNQKRGLIIS
-428 RTNLASLNR
+428 RTNLAGLNR
-437 SIESSIRSIPKKER
+437 SIEASIRSIPKKER

-492 EAFVSPAPIKPLPN
+492 EAFVSASPIKPIPN
-506 IVYLI
+506 TIYLI
-511 AFLIGLGV
+511 AILIGLGV
-519 PIVLINIKVLLN
+519 PILIINIKVILN
-531 NKISSRTE
+531 DKISSRAE

-545 GIPILGEVGDKP
+545 SIPILGEVGNKP
-557 KNIEGPLLDT
+557 KSITGPLLDT

-601 SISGEGKSFISM
+601 SISGEGKSFISL

-625 VVLINLD
+625 VILINLD
-632 IRKPKLHEYLK
+632 IRKPKLHEYLN
-643 LSNNT
+643 LSNNK

-653 LIGQGKAADFVQTTT
+653 LIGQGKASDFVQLTS
-668 VENLSFVSSGPIPPN
+668 EPNLSFVASGPIPPN
-683 PAELLSSTKLREFI
+683 PAELLSSNKLQEFI
-697 AELENDYQYIL
+697 KELENDYQYIL

-730 VFIVRHEYT
+730 IFIVRHEYT
-739 PQGSL
+739 PQRAM
-744 LPLSSL
+744 LPLSNL
-750 YKEKKFPSLTVI
+750 YDEKKFPSLTVI
-762 YNGVKGSSSYGYGYG
+762 YNGVRGNASYGYG

-784 ESANPSIWKKLKGV
+784 ETTKPSIWSKLKGL

>member
-1 MGKKPKPQAP
+1 
-11 NPQPPEIFMAQDTS
+11 MAQDNS

-33 KIDLRSIA
+33 NIDLRSIA

-53 FLIMA
+53 FLLMA
-58 FVGAFFYLLYTRPMY
+58 FVGAFFYLLYTRPVY

-79 LIKDDKKGLGGND
+79 LIKDDKKGLGSND

-120 KVAESLR
+120 KVVESLR
-127 LNVIFTKNAQP
+127 LNVIYTKNTRP
-138 IDADLYGKSPIWI
+138 VDIDLYGKSPVWI
-151 QIEQMYEPVY
+151 QIEQLPNPVY
-161 KKKFVVKLVD
+161 PDKFTVRKLD

-177 LMEDKI
+177 LTENKV
-183 IGTYTFGQGISQ
+183 IGTYSFGQAVVQS
-195 PQLGRFRVFSNSIA
+195 QLGKFRVFINNNVLQN
-209 FKGKEEINVQFANDD
+209 KEDIDIQFANVD
-224 RIIQGNLGRLDVSL
+224 RVIQGNLGKLDVSL

-244 VLKLSYQETSPQR
+244 VLKLSYQETSPNR
-257 GKDVL
+257 GRDIL
-262 KKLHEEYILASLGDK
+262 RKLHEEYILASLGDK
-277 NTEVSNTLRFIDE
+277 NTEASNTLRFIDE
-290 RLRLISTELTNVE
+290 RLRLISTELTDVE

-374 LTNKLSE
+374 LINKLSE
-381 LELQREKYSRTVQ
+381 LELQREKYARTVQ
-394 AGNPL
+394 VGNPL

-406 VANTKSAIREN
+406 VINTKAVIREN

-511 AFLIGLGV
+511 ALLIGLGV
-519 PIVLINIKVLLN
+519 PIVIINVKALLN
-531 NKISSRTE
+531 NKITSRAE
-539 LEQKTN
+539 LEQKTSS
-545 GIPILGEVGDKP
+545 IPILGEVGNKP
-557 KNIEGPLLDT
+557 KSIAGPLLDT

-591 KACKKILVTS
+591 KSCKKILVTS
-601 SISGEGKSFISM
+601 SISGEGKSFIAM
-613 NLAASLA
+613 NLASSLA

-625 VVLINLD
+625 VVLVNLD
-632 IRKPKLHEYLK
+632 IRKPKLHEYLN
-643 LSNNT
+643 LSNNK
-648 GIVNY
+648 GVVNY
-653 LIGQGKAADFVQTTT
+653 LIGQGEAADFVQKTPI
-668 VENLSFVSSGPIPPN
+668 ENMSFVASGPIPPN
-683 PAELLSSTKLREFI
+683 PAELLSGTKLAEFF
-697 AELENDYQYIL
+697 AELEKEYQYIL

-719 AQLAAPLVDAT
+719 AQLVAHLVDAT

-739 PQGSL
+739 PQGAM
-744 LPLSSL
+744 LPLANL

-784 ESANPSIWKKLKGV
+784 ESGNPSIWSKLKGV

>member
-1 MGKKPKPQAP
+1 
-11 NPQPPEIFMAQDTS
+11 MAQDNS
-25 FLFDTEEE
+25 FLFDKEEE
-33 KIDLRSIA
+33 NIDLRSIA

-53 FLIMA
+53 FLLLA
-58 FVGAFFYLLYTRPMY
+58 FIGAFFYLIYSRPVY

-106 ENEMEVFKSRSLMK
+106 ENEMEVLKSRSLMK
-120 KVAESLR
+120 KVVESLR
-127 LNVIFTKNAQP
+127 LNVIYTKKANP
-138 IDADLYGKSPIWI
+138 IDVDLYGKSPIWM
-151 QIEQMYEPVY
+151 QIEQMKNPVY
-161 KKKFVVKLVD
+161 NQKFIVRLLD
-171 RSKFEL
+171 HAKFEIL
-177 LMEDKI
+177 IEDKVA
-183 IGTYTFGQGISQ
+183 GEYSFGQVVYQ
-195 PQLGRFRVFSNSIA
+195 PLLGKFRIFSNNIIL
-209 FKGKEEINVQFANDD
+209 KNNEDIGVQFANIDG
-224 RIIQGNLGRLDVSL
+224 IIQGNLGKLDVSL

-244 VLKLSYQETSPQR
+244 VIKLSYQETSPSR
-257 GKDVL
+257 GKDIL
-262 KKLHEEYILASLGDK
+262 RKLHEAYILASLGDK
-277 NTEVSNTLRFIDE
+277 NTEASNTLRFIDE
-290 RLRLISTELTNVE
+290 RLRLISSELTVVE

-339 DIQVKVLEGVEKFL
+339 GIQVKVLEGVEKFL

-374 LTNKLSE
+374 LINKLSE
-381 LELQREKYSRTVQ
+381 LELQREKYARTVQ
-394 AGNPL
+394 SGNPL

-406 VANTKSAIREN
+406 VANTKAAIREN
-417 INNQKKGLIIS
+417 INNQKRGLIIS
-428 RTNLASLNR
+428 RTNLATLNR
-437 SIESSIRSIPKKER
+437 SIEASIRSIPKKER

-492 EAFVSPAPIKPLPN
+492 EAFVSASPIKPIPN
-506 IVYLI
+506 TIYLI
-511 AFLIGLGV
+511 AILIGLGV
-519 PIVLINIKVLLN
+519 PIILINIKAVLN
-531 NKISSRTE
+531 DKVSSRAE

-545 GIPILGEVGDKP
+545 SIPILGEVGNKP
-557 KNIEGPLLDT
+557 KSIAGPLLDT

-601 SISGEGKSFISM
+601 SISGEGKSFISV

-625 VVLINLD
+625 VILINLD
-632 IRKPKLHEYLK
+632 IRKPKLHEYLN
-643 LSNNT
+643 LSNNK

-653 LIGQGKAADFVQTTT
+653 LIGQGKASDFVQLTN
-668 VENLSFVSSGPIPPN
+668 EPNLSFVASGPIPPN
-683 PAELLSSTKLREFI
+683 PAELLSSNKLQEFI
-697 AELENDYQYIL
+697 KELENDYQYIL

-730 VFIVRHEYT
+730 IFIVRHEYT
-739 PQGSL
+739 PQRAM
-744 LPLSSL
+744 LPLSDL
-750 YKEKKFPSLTVI
+750 YNEKKFPSLTVI
-762 YNGVKGSSSYGYGYG
+762 YNGVKGNASYGYG

-784 ESANPSIWKKLKGV
+784 ETTKPNLWVKIKSV
-798 FM
+798 FD

>member
-1 MGKKPKPQAP
+1 
-11 NPQPPEIFMAQDTS
+11 
-25 FLFDTEEE
+25 
-33 KIDLRSIA
+33 
-41 YRYIRNWYLFVI
+41 
-53 FLIMA
+53 
-58 FVGAFFYLLYTRPMY
+58 
-73 EVSSVV
+73 
-79 LIKDDKKGLGGND
+79 
-92 FLKDLEMMGGNKIV
+92 MGGNKIV
-106 ENEMEVFKSRSLMK
+106 ENEMEVFKSRFLMK
-120 KVAESLR
+120 KVVESLR
-127 LNVIFTKNAQP
+127 LNVIYTQSAQP
-138 IDADLYGKSPIWI
+138 IDVDLYGKSPIWI
-151 QIEQMYEPVY
+151 QVEQMHEPVY
-161 KKKFVVKLVD
+161 PKKITIRLLD

-177 LMEDKI
+177 LMEDKS
-183 IGTYTFGQGISQ
+183 IGNFAFGQVIAQ
-195 PQLGRFRVFSNSIA
+195 PQLGKFRVFLNNNA
-209 FKGKEEINVQFANDD
+209 FQHSEEINVQFANVD
-224 RIIQGNLGRLDVSL
+224 RIIQSNLGRLDVSL

-257 GKDVL
+257 GKDIL

-277 NTEVSNTLRFIDE
+277 NTEASNTLRFIDE
-290 RLRLISTELTNVE
+290 RLRLISTELTDVE

-374 LTNKLSE
+374 LIDKLSE
-381 LELQREKYSRTVQ
+381 LELQREKYARTVQ

-406 VANTKSAIREN
+406 VANTKAAIREN

-492 EAFVSPAPIKPLPN
+492 EAFVSPAPIKPN
-506 IVYLI
+506 SRTIYLI
-511 AFLIGLGV
+511 ALLIGLGV
-519 PIVLINIKVLLN
+519 PIVIINIKALLN
-531 NKISSRTE
+531 NKITSRAE
-539 LEQKTN
+539 LEQRTN

-557 KNIEGPLLDT
+557 KSIAGLLLDT

-632 IRKPKLHEYLK
+632 IRKPKLHEYLN
-643 LSNNT
+643 LSNHK

-653 LIGQGKAADFVQTTT
+653 LIGQGKAADFVQETP
-668 VENLSFVSSGPIPPN
+668 VENMSFVASGPIPPN

-697 AELENDYQYIL
+697 AELENNYQYIL
-708 IDCSPNGLVTD
+708 IDCSPNGFVTD

-739 PQGSL
+739 PQGAM
-744 LPLSSL
+744 LPLSNL

-762 YNGVKGSSSYGYGYG
+762 YNAVKGSSSYGYGYG
-777 YGYGYYG
+777 YGYYG
-784 ESANPSIWKKLKGV
+784 ESANSSIWSKLKGAL
-798 FM
+798 M

>member
-1 MGKKPKPQAP
+1 
-11 NPQPPEIFMAQDTS
+11 MAQDNS
-25 FLFDTEEE
+25 FLFGTEEE
-33 KIDLRSIA
+33 NFDLRSIA
-41 YRYIRNWYLFVI
+41 YRYVRNWYLFVI
-53 FLIMA
+53 FLLMA
-58 FVGAFFYLLYTRPMY
+58 FVGAFFYLLYTRPVY
-73 EVSSVV
+73 EVSSVI
-79 LIKDDKKGLGGND
+79 LIKDDKKGLGSND

-120 KVAESLR
+120 KVVESLR
-127 LNVIFTKNAQP
+127 LNVIYTKNTRP
-138 IDADLYGKSPIWI
+138 VDIDLYGKSPLWI
-151 QIEQMYEPVY
+151 QIEQLPNPVY
-161 KKKFVVKLVD
+161 PDKFTVRKLD

-177 LMEDKI
+177 LTENKV
-183 IGTYTFGQGISQ
+183 IGTYSFGQAVVQS
-195 PQLGRFRVFSNSIA
+195 QLGKFRVFINNNVPQN
-209 FKGKEEINVQFANDD
+209 KEDIDIQFANVN
-224 RIIQGNLGRLDVSL
+224 RVIQGNLGKLDVSL

-244 VLKLSYQETSPQR
+244 VLKLSYQETSPNR
-257 GKDVL
+257 GRDIL
-262 KKLHEEYILASLGDK
+262 RKLHEEYILASLGDK
-277 NTEVSNTLRFIDE
+277 NTEASNTLRFIDE
-290 RLRLISTELTNVE
+290 RLRLISTELTDVE

-374 LTNKLSE
+374 LINKLSE
-381 LELQREKYSRTVQ
+381 LELQREKYARTVQ

-406 VANTKSAIREN
+406 VANTKAAIREN

-511 AFLIGLGV
+511 ALLIGLGV
-519 PIVLINIKVLLN
+519 PIVIINVKALLN
-531 NKISSRTE
+531 NKITSRAE

-545 GIPILGEVGDKP
+545 SIPILGEVGSKP
-557 KNIEGPLLDT
+557 KSIAGPLLDT

-591 KACKKILVTS
+591 KSCKKILVTS
-601 SISGEGKSFISM
+601 SISGEGKSFIAM
-613 NLAASLA
+613 NLASSLA

-625 VVLINLD
+625 VVLVNLD
-632 IRKPKLHEYLK
+632 IRKPKLHEYLN
-643 LSNNT
+643 LSNNK
-648 GIVNY
+648 GVVNY
-653 LIGQGKAADFVQTTT
+653 LIGQGKAADFVQKTSI
-668 VENLSFVSSGPIPPN
+668 ENMSFVASGPIPPN
-683 PAELLSSTKLREFI
+683 PAELLSGTKLAEFI
-697 AELENDYQYIL
+697 AELEKEYQYIL

-730 VFIVRHEYT
+730 VFIVRHEHT
-739 PQGSL
+739 PQGAM
-744 LPLSSL
+744 LPLANL

-784 ESANPSIWKKLKGV
+784 ESGNPSMWSKLKGV
-798 FM
+798 FA

>member
-1 MGKKPKPQAP
+1 
-11 NPQPPEIFMAQDTS
+11 MAQDNS
-25 FLFDTEEE
+25 FLFDKEEE

-53 FLIMA
+53 FLLLA
-58 FVGAFFYLLYTRPMY
+58 FVSAFFYLVYSRPVY

-120 KVAESLR
+120 KVVESLR
-127 LNVIFTKNAQP
+127 LNVIYTKKANP
-138 IDADLYGKSPIWI
+138 VDVDLYGKSPIWM
-151 QIEQMYEPVY
+151 QIEQMKKPVY
-161 KKKFVVKLVD
+161 NQKFIVRLLNHA
-171 RSKFEL
+171 KFEIL
-177 LMEDKI
+177 IEDKVA
-183 IGTYTFGQGISQ
+183 GEYSFGQVVYQ
-195 PQLGRFRVFSNSIA
+195 PLLGKFRVFSNNTIL
-209 FKGKEEINVQFANDD
+209 KNNEDIDVQFANIDG
-224 RIIQGNLGRLDVSL
+224 IIQGNLGKLDVSL

-244 VLKLSYQETSPQR
+244 VIKLSYQETSPNR
-257 GKDVL
+257 GKDIL
-262 KKLHEEYILASLGDK
+262 RKLHEAYILASLGDK
-277 NTEVSNTLRFIDE
+277 NTEASNTLRFIDE
-290 RLRLISTELTNVE
+290 RLGLISSELTVVE
-303 KDVEVY
+303 KDVELY

-339 DIQVKVLEGVEKFL
+339 GIQVKVLEGVEKFL

-374 LTNKLSE
+374 LISKLSE
-381 LELQREKYSRTVQ
+381 LELQREKYARTVQ
-394 AGNPL
+394 VGNPL

-406 VANTKSAIREN
+406 VANTKAAIREN
-417 INNQKKGLIIS
+417 INNQKRGLIIS
-428 RTNLASLNR
+428 RTNLAGLNR
-437 SIESSIRSIPKKER
+437 SIEASIRSIPKKER

-492 EAFVSPAPIKPLPN
+492 EAFVSASPIKPIPN
-506 IVYLI
+506 TIYLI
-511 AFLIGLGV
+511 AILIGLGV
-519 PIVLINIKVLLN
+519 PILIINIKVILN
-531 NKISSRTE
+531 DKISSRAE

-545 GIPILGEVGDKP
+545 SIPILGEVGNKP
-557 KNIEGPLLDT
+557 KSITGPLLDT

-601 SISGEGKSFISM
+601 SISGEGKSFISL

-625 VVLINLD
+625 VILINLD
-632 IRKPKLHEYLK
+632 IRKPKLHEYLN
-643 LSNNT
+643 LSNNK

-653 LIGQGKAADFVQTTT
+653 LIGQGKASDFVQLTS
-668 VENLSFVSSGPIPPN
+668 EPNLSFVASGPIPPN
-683 PAELLSSTKLREFI
+683 PAELLSSNKLQEFI
-697 AELENDYQYIL
+697 KELENDYQYIL

-730 VFIVRHEYT
+730 IFIVRHEYT
-739 PQGSL
+739 PQRAM
-744 LPLSSL
+744 LPLSNL
-750 YKEKKFPSLTVI
+750 YDEKKFPSLTVI
-762 YNGVKGSSSYGYGYG
+762 YNGVKGNASYGYG

-784 ESANPSIWKKLKGV
+784 ETTKPSIWSKLKGL

>member
-1 MGKKPKPQAP
+1 
-11 NPQPPEIFMAQDTS
+11 MAQDNS
-25 FLFDTEEE
+25 FLFDKEEE

-53 FLIMA
+53 FLLLA
-58 FVGAFFYLLYTRPMY
+58 FVSAFFYLVYSRPVY

-120 KVAESLR
+120 KVVESLR
-127 LNVIFTKNAQP
+127 LNVIYTKKANP
-138 IDADLYGKSPIWI
+138 VDVDLYGKSPIWM
-151 QIEQMYEPVY
+151 QIEQMKKPVY
-161 KKKFVVKLVD
+161 NQKFIVRLLNHA
-171 RSKFEL
+171 KFEIL
-177 LMEDKI
+177 IEDKVA
-183 IGTYTFGQGISQ
+183 GEYSFGQVVYQ
-195 PQLGRFRVFSNSIA
+195 PLLGKFRVFSNNTIL
-209 FKGKEEINVQFANDD
+209 KNNEDIDVQFANIDG
-224 RIIQGNLGRLDVSL
+224 IIQGNLGKLDVSL

-244 VLKLSYQETSPQR
+244 VIKLSYQETSPNR
-257 GKDVL
+257 GKDIL
-262 KKLHEEYILASLGDK
+262 RKLHEAYILASLGDK
-277 NTEVSNTLRFIDE
+277 NTEASNTLRFIDE
-290 RLRLISTELTNVE
+290 RLGLISSELTVVE
-303 KDVEVY
+303 KDVELY

-339 DIQVKVLEGVEKFL
+339 GIQVKVLEGVEKFL

-374 LTNKLSE
+374 LISKLSE
-381 LELQREKYSRTVQ
+381 LELQREKYARTVQ
-394 AGNPL
+394 VGNPL

-406 VANTKSAIREN
+406 VSNTKAAIREN
-417 INNQKKGLIIS
+417 INNQKRGLIIS
-428 RTNLASLNR
+428 RTNLAGLNR
-437 SIESSIRSIPKKER
+437 SIEASIRSIPKKER

-492 EAFVSPAPIKPLPN
+492 EAFVSASPIKPIPN
-506 IVYLI
+506 TIYLI
-511 AFLIGLGV
+511 AILIGLGV
-519 PIVLINIKVLLN
+519 PILIINIKVILN
-531 NKISSRTE
+531 DKISSRAE

-545 GIPILGEVGDKP
+545 SIPILGEVGNKP
-557 KNIEGPLLDT
+557 KNIVGPLLDT

-601 SISGEGKSFISM
+601 SISGEGKSFISL

-625 VVLINLD
+625 VILINLD
-632 IRKPKLHEYLK
+632 IRKPKLHEYLN
-643 LSNNT
+643 LSNNK

-653 LIGQGKAADFVQTTT
+653 LIGQGKASDFVQLTS
-668 VENLSFVSSGPIPPN
+668 EPNLSFVASGPIPPN
-683 PAELLSSTKLREFI
+683 PAELLSSNKLQEFI
-697 AELENDYQYIL
+697 KELENDYQYIL

-730 VFIVRHEYT
+730 IFIVRHEYT
-739 PQGSL
+739 PQRAM
-744 LPLSSL
+744 LPLSNL
-750 YKEKKFPSLTVI
+750 YDEKKFPSLTVI
-762 YNGVKGSSSYGYGYG
+762 YNGVKGNASYGYG

-784 ESANPSIWKKLKGV
+784 ETTKPSIWSKLKGL

>member
-1 MGKKPKPQAP
+1 
-11 NPQPPEIFMAQDTS
+11 MAQDNS
-25 FLFDTEEE
+25 FLFDKEEE

-53 FLIMA
+53 FLLLA
-58 FVGAFFYLLYTRPMY
+58 FVGAFFYLVYSRPVY

-120 KVAESLR
+120 KVVESLR
-127 LNVIFTKNAQP
+127 LNVIYTKKANP
-138 IDADLYGKSPIWI
+138 VDVDLYGKSPIWM
-151 QIEQMYEPVY
+151 QIEQMKKPVY
-161 KKKFVVKLVD
+161 NQKFIVRLLNHA
-171 RSKFEL
+171 KFEIL
-177 LMEDKI
+177 IEDKVA
-183 IGTYTFGQGISQ
+183 GEYSFGQVVYQ
-195 PQLGRFRVFSNSIA
+195 PLLGKFRVFSNNTIL
-209 FKGKEEINVQFANDD
+209 KNNEDIDVQFANIDG
-224 RIIQGNLGRLDVSL
+224 IIQGNLGKLDVSL

-244 VLKLSYQETSPQR
+244 VIKLSYQETSPNR
-257 GKDVL
+257 GKDIL
-262 KKLHEEYILASLGDK
+262 RKLHEAYILASLGDK
-277 NTEVSNTLRFIDE
+277 NTEASNTLRFIDE
-290 RLRLISTELTNVE
+290 RLGLISNELTVVE
-303 KDVEVY
+303 KDVELY

-339 DIQVKVLEGVEKFL
+339 GIQVKVLEGVEKFL

-374 LTNKLSE
+374 LISKLSE
-381 LELQREKYSRTVQ
+381 LELQREKYARTVQ
-394 AGNPL
+394 VGNPL

-406 VANTKSAIREN
+406 VSNTKAAIREN
-417 INNQKKGLIIS
+417 INNQKRGLIIS
-428 RTNLASLNR
+428 RTNLAGLNR
-437 SIESSIRSIPKKER
+437 SIEASIRSIPKKER

-492 EAFVSPAPIKPLPN
+492 EAFVSASPIKPIPN
-506 IVYLI
+506 TIYLI
-511 AFLIGLGV
+511 AILIGLGV
-519 PIVLINIKVLLN
+519 PILIINIKVILN
-531 NKISSRTE
+531 DKISSRAE

-545 GIPILGEVGDKP
+545 SIPILGEVGNKP
-557 KNIEGPLLDT
+557 KNIVGPLLDT

-601 SISGEGKSFISM
+601 SISGEGKSFISL

-625 VVLINLD
+625 VILINLD
-632 IRKPKLHEYLK
+632 IRKPKLHEYLN
-643 LSNNT
+643 LSNNK

-653 LIGQGKAADFVQTTT
+653 LIGQGKASDFVQLTS
-668 VENLSFVSSGPIPPN
+668 EPNLSFVASGPIPPN
-683 PAELLSSTKLREFI
+683 PAELLSSNKLQEFI
-697 AELENDYQYIL
+697 KELENDYQYIL

-730 VFIVRHEYT
+730 IFIVRHEYT
-739 PQGSL
+739 PQRAM
-744 LPLSSL
+744 LPLSNL
-750 YKEKKFPSLTVI
+750 YDEKKFPSLTVI
-762 YNGVKGSSSYGYGYG
+762 YNGVKGNASYGYG

-784 ESANPSIWKKLKGV
+784 ETTKPSIWSKLKGL

>member
-1 MGKKPKPQAP
+1 
-11 NPQPPEIFMAQDTS
+11 MAQDNS

-33 KIDLRSIA
+33 NIDLRSIA
-41 YRYIRNWYLFVI
+41 YRYLRNWYLFVI
-53 FLIMA
+53 FLLLA
-58 FVGAFFYLLYTRPMY
+58 FVGAFFYLLYTRPVY

-120 KVAESLR
+120 KVIETLR
-127 LNVIFTKNAQP
+127 LNVIYTQSAQP
-138 IDADLYGKSPIWI
+138 IDVDLYGKSPIWMQVE
-151 QIEQMYEPVY
+151 QITDPVY
-161 KKKFVVKLVD
+161 KKKFTIRFLE

-177 LMEDKI
+177 LLEDKS
-183 IGTYTFGQGISQ
+183 IGSFTFGQAITQ
-195 PQLGRFRVFSNSIA
+195 PQLGKFRVFSNNIA
-209 FKGKEEINVQFANDD
+209 FQHGEEINVQFANTDKV
-224 RIIQGNLGRLDVSL
+224 IQSNLGRLDVSL

-257 GKDVL
+257 GKDIL

-277 NTEVSNTLRFIDE
+277 NTEAMNTLRFIDE
-290 RLRLISTELTNVE
+290 RLRLISSELTNVE

-353 NTPGSNVSSVTSM
+353 STPGSNVSSVTSM

-374 LTNKLSE
+374 LINKLSE
-381 LELQREKYSRTVQ
+381 LELQREKYARTVQ
-394 AGNPL
+394 SGNPL

-406 VANTKSAIREN
+406 VTNTKSAIREN
-417 INNQKKGLIIS
+417 INNQKKSLIIS

-437 SIESSIRSIPKKER
+437 SIESSIRGIPKKER

-506 IVYLI
+506 IIYLI
-511 AFLIGLGV
+511 ALLIGLGV
-519 PIVLINIKVLLN
+519 PIVIINVKALLN
-531 NKISSRTE
+531 NKIASRAE

-557 KNIEGPLLDT
+557 KSIAGPLLDT

-582 NLQYLIQGQ
+582 NLQYLIKGETP
-591 KACKKILVTS
+591 CKKILVTS

-613 NLAASLA
+613 NLASSLA

-625 VVLINLD
+625 IVLINLD

-643 LSNNT
+643 LSNNK

-653 LIGQGKAADFVQTTT
+653 LIGQGKATDFVQTTP
-668 VENLSFVSSGPIPPN
+668 VENLSFVASGPIPPN
-683 PAELLSSTKLREFI
+683 PAELLSSTKLAEFI
-697 AELENDYQYIL
+697 AELEKDYQYIL
-708 IDCSPNGLVTD
+708 IDCSPSGLVTD

-739 PQGSL
+739 PQGAM
-744 LPLSSL
+744 LPLANL

-784 ESANPSIWKKLKGV
+784 ESGNPSIWRKLKGV
-798 FM
+798 FN

>member
-1 MGKKPKPQAP
+1 
-11 NPQPPEIFMAQDTS
+11 MAQDNS

-33 KIDLRSIA
+33 KIDLRGIA
-41 YRYIRNWYLFVI
+41 YRYIRNWYLFLI
-53 FLIMA
+53 FLLLA
-58 FVGAFFYLLYTRPMY
+58 FIGAFFYLLYSRPVY
-73 EVSSVV
+73 DVSSVV

-120 KVAESLR
+120 EVVESLR
-127 LNVIFTKNAQP
+127 LNVIYTKKANP
-138 IDADLYGKSPIWI
+138 IDVDLYDKSPIWM
-151 QIEQMYEPVY
+151 QIEQMKNPVY
-161 KKKFVVKLVD
+161 NQKFIVRLLD
-171 RSKFEL
+171 HEKFEIL
-177 LMEDKI
+177 IEDKNF
-183 IGTYTFGQGISQ
+183 GTYAFGQVVYQ
-195 PQLGRFRVFSNSIA
+195 PLLGKFRVFSNTIA
-209 FKGKEEINVQFANDD
+209 FKNNEDIGVQFANIDG
-224 RIIQGNLGRLDVSL
+224 IIQGNLSKLDVSL

-244 VLKLSYQETSPQR
+244 VIKLSYQETSPNR
-257 GKDVL
+257 GKDIL
-262 KKLHEEYILASLGDK
+262 RKLHEEYILASLGDK
-277 NTEVSNTLRFIDE
+277 NTEASNTLRFIDE
-290 RLRLISTELTNVE
+290 RLRLISSELTVVE

-374 LTNKLSE
+374 LINKLSE
-381 LELQREKYSRTVQ
+381 LELQREKYARTVQ

-406 VANTKSAIREN
+406 VANTKAAIREN

-437 SIESSIRSIPKKER
+437 SIEASIRGIPKKER

-492 EAFVSPAPIKPLPN
+492 EAFVSASPIKPIPN
-506 IVYLI
+506 TIYLI
-511 AFLIGLGV
+511 ALLIGLAI
-519 PIVLINIKVLLN
+519 PILIINIKGLLN
-531 NKISSRTE
+531 DKISSRTE

-545 GIPILGEVGDKP
+545 NIPILGEVGSKP
-557 KNIEGPLLDT
+557 KSITGPLLDT

-591 KACKKILVTS
+591 KACKKILLTS
-601 SISGEGKSFISM
+601 SISGEGKSFIAV

-620 SAGQK
+620 SAGQR

-632 IRKPKLHEYLK
+632 IRKPKLHEYLN
-643 LSNNT
+643 LPNNK

-653 LIGQGKAADFVQTTT
+653 LIGQGRVSDFVQLTS
-668 VENLSFVSSGPIPPN
+668 EPNLSFVASGPIPPN
-683 PAELLSSTKLREFI
+683 PAELLSSTKLQAFI
-697 AELENDYQYIL
+697 QELENDYQYII

-730 VFIVRHEYT
+730 IFVVRHEYT
-739 PQGSL
+739 PQRAMV
-744 LPLSSL
+744 PLSNL
-750 YKEKKFPSLTVI
+750 YREKKFPSLTVI
-762 YNGVKGSSSYGYGYG
+762 YNGVKGGASYGYG

-784 ESANPSIWKKLKGV
+784 ETTKPNLWVKIKSA
-798 FM
+798 FD